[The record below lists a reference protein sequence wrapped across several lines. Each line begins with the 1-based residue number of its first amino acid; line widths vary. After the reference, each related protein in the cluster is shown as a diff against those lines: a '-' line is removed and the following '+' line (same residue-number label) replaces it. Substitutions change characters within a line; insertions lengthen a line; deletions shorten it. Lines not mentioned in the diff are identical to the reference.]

1 MIENTGV
8 IELEGME
15 FKAFHG
21 VLESE
26 KMNGNLFVVDFRG
39 EVDMSKAVESD
50 RIEDALDYTLIYNA
64 VKREMSIH
72 SDLLEHIAGRIVKAI
87 AADCPQ
93 LVSFSVRVSK
103 RRPPVSG
110 PVQWSRITLNFRR

>member
-39 EVDMSKAVESD
+39 EVDMSRAIECD
-50 RIEDALDYTLIYNA
+50 RIEEALDYSLIYNA
-64 VKREMSIH
+64 VK
-72 SDLLEHIAGRIVKAI
+72 
-87 AADCPQ
+87 
-93 LVSFSVRVSK
+93 
-103 RRPPVSG
+103 
-110 PVQWSRITLNFRR
+110 

>member
-39 EVDMSKAVESD
+39 EVDMSRAIEGD
-50 RIEDALDYTLIYNA
+50 RIEDALDYSLIYNA

-87 AADCPQ
+87 AAEK
-93 LVSFSVRVSK
+93 FSAR
-103 RRPPVSG
+103 
-110 PVQWSRITLNFRR
+110 

>member
-1 MIENTGV
+1 MIEKTGV

-26 KMNGNLFVVDFRG
+26 KTNGNLFVVDFRG
-39 EVDMSKAVESD
+39 EVDMSRAVESD
-50 RIEDALDYTLIYNA
+50 RIEDALDYSLIYNA
-64 VKREMSIH
+64 VEREMRTH

-87 AADCPQ
+87 AHDCPQ

-103 RRPPVSG
+103 RRPPVNGS
-110 PVQWSRITLNFRR
+110 VQWSRITLSYN